1 MKEVYKKKLIGI
13 NAHSKSN
20 NRRSL
25 ACSYGFN
32 LFYSINVRKYY
43 IYLKIYC
50 KKGEKNISILY
61 FKIASIRLTC
71 FTFSF
76 LFSVYC
82 IR

>member
-1 MKEVYKKKLIGI
+1 MKEIKKKLIGI

-43 IYLKIYC
+43 ILEKN
-50 KKGEKNISILY
+50 KKGEKIFQYYISKSHQLD
-61 FKIASIRLTC
+61 
-71 FTFSF
+71 
-76 LFSVYC
+76 
-82 IR
+82 